1 MYDLI
6 AVVIHCGRLVMIH
19 SILFNLL
26 SNHISIIISGPTRGH
41 YITIVKSHNRWLS
54 FDDEYVEVT
63 SEFSCIFIV
72 FAHRKYLHI
81 ILNNFM
87 DCLKAK
93 EDK

>member
-6 AVVIHCGRLVMIH
+6 AVVIHCGRLVMRH

-54 FDDEYVEVT
+54 FDDEYVEEIPAHNIEQFYGLPEGQRGQVT
-63 SEFSCIFIV
+63 ECG
-72 FAHRKYLHI
+72 Y
-81 ILNNFM
+81 ILFYQSR
-87 DCLKAK
+87 
-93 EDK
+93 E